1 MSTNAK
7 SIPSRLT
14 WVTSARRNSLS
25 ARWQILPYDTTKLPF
40 YVGANEQTMDPIQ
53 RWCEQNNC
61 GIRTSF
67 DTFKFNNKAE
77 MTMFLLRWGS

>member
-1 MSTNAK
+1 MLSSTI
-7 SIPSRLT
+7 SLPSNLT
-14 WVTSARRNSLS
+14 WVKSARRNSLS
-25 ARWQILPYDTTKLPF
+25 ARFNIPPF
-40 YVGANEQTMDPIQ
+40 YTSASEQSMDPIQ